1 MRFELSVA
9 FGVFL
14 VILPG
19 VREKD
24 RRPNIRHHDGSGR
37 ESRGLLKVE
46 ALICI
51 AKAFGQSTPGDTV
64 SLVRLGELPRLFHP
78 SASIISPSLLHK
90 QREKSICGA
99 FAYTTMLGLTSA
111 LLRERFVANDAYFV

>member
-24 RRPNIRHHDGSGR
+24 RRSNIRSHDGSGR

-46 ALICI
+46 ALICF
-51 AKAFGQSTPGDTV
+51 AKAIGQSTPGDTV
-64 SLVRLGELPRLFHP
+64 SLICLGELPRLFHP
-78 SASIISPSLLHK
+78 FASIISLSLLCI
-90 QREKSICGA
+90 QGERSICGA
-99 FAYTTMLGLTSA
+99 FAYVHNNA
-111 LLRERFVANDAYFV
+111 